1 MFVVSKE
8 WKAAY
13 LGASA
18 GILVMRGLCNPARH
32 PALEARRLQV
42 EEALRGR
49 FGRMDR
55 AQLVATAPL
64 DAYSI
69 YFKRFKKTY
78 PVQLQLESI
87 VFKHRHIPNSSALV
101 TAMFTAELKNQL
113 LTAGH
118 DFDSL
123 QLPVTLRVAD
133 GTESLTLI
141 TGAEQGLKAGDMY
154 MADTAG
160 IISVVIY
167 GPDERTRITPDTRS
181 ALFTVYAPP
190 GVDPAAAVQ
199 AHLEDIRDNVLL
211 VAPDATLERLE
222 VHQA

>member
-1 MFVVSKE
+1 MFVVSEE

-13 LGASA
+13 PGASA
-18 GILVMRGLCNPARH
+18 GILIMRGLCNPARH
-32 PALEARRLQV
+32 PALEARRLEV

-49 FGRMDR
+49 FGGMDR

-64 DAYSI
+64 DAYSV

-78 PVQLQLESI
+78 PVLLQLESI
-87 VFKHRHIPNSSALV
+87 VFKDRHIPNFSSLV
-101 TAMFTAELKNQL
+101 TAMFMAELKNQL

-118 DFDSL
+118 DFDNL
-123 QLPVTLRVAD
+123 QAPVTLRVAD
-133 GTESLTLI
+133 GTESFTLI

-154 MADTAG
+154 MRDTAG
-160 IISVVIY
+160 IISVVVY
-167 GPDERTRITPDTRS
+167 GPDERTRITPDTRN

-190 GVDPAAAVQ
+190 GVNPAAVR

-211 VAPDATLERLE
+211 VAPHATLQRLE